1 MILSYALAFII
12 VVQIIEIAIL
22 QPLIARANK
31 WRR

>member
-1 MILSYALAFII
+1 MILAYALAFVI
-12 VVQIIEIAIL
+12 VVQIIEITIL